1 MIHTRTAPILLCLAT
16 FTLLSTAAQAQF
28 VGPPAPGDTPAE
40 SPDQGTDTA
49 PAEPASDDVITVRA
63 TDDAPRTPAE
73 AIRRQLELSDREK
86 QVLINVRD
94 NTESVDEPGFYLML
108 SKVAAL
114 PSLDKPQRLQLD
126 SPAIP
131 NLALSP
137 DDYRHKPMRL
147 LVRVHTVTELTT
159 DARHSSRLISASP
172 YWPSD
177 QPVWQ
182 IHAVGVEPQS
192 GTGLPGQPVVIYSA
206 TKPAGLPGDGP
217 GEDGYVEYGQRKAP
231 LYNVLGVFYKT
242 IETTSRGSED
252 EAPRRMRYP
261 VVLAW
266 QWDKVAEVP
275 SGQPSTYMAVGVIGM
290 GVVLAGAI
298 FAFLRKRAKRYKKSG
313 GLWQKYQPRRETEPD
328 EPAEEDE
335 PTEVDPDLAAA
346 AREYRKTMGLD
357 ETTDKSDTPADRK
370 TDGEELS

>member
-1 MIHTRTAPILLCLAT
+1 MNHTRTAPLSLSLAIVA
-16 FTLLSTAAQAQF
+16 FLSMAARAQS
-28 VGPPAPGDTPAE
+28 VGPPVPGDEPAE
-40 SPDQGTDTA
+40 TPDEATKSA
-49 PAEPASDDVITVRA
+49 AAEPATDDVITVRA

-73 AIRRQLELSDREK
+73 AIRRKLDLSDRDK

-94 NTESVDEPGFYLML
+94 NTQSVDEPGFYLML

-147 LVRVHTVTELTT
+147 LVRVHTVSELTT
-159 DARHSSRLISASP
+159 DARHSSRLMSASP

-177 QPVWQ
+177 KAVWK

-192 GTGLPGQPVVIYSA
+192 GTGLPGQPIVIYSPI
-206 TKPAGLPGDGP
+206 KPPDLPGDGP
-217 GEDGYVEYGQRKAP
+217 GKDGYVEYGEKKAP
-231 LYNVLGVFYKT
+231 LYSILAVFYKA
-242 IETTSRGSED
+242 IKTTSRGSEN
-252 EAPRRMRYP
+252 ESRRCMQYP

-275 SGQPSTYMAVGVIGM
+275 SGQPSTYIAAGVIAM
-290 GVVLAGAI
+290 GVLLAGAI
-298 FAFLRKRAKRYKKSG
+298 FAFLRKRAKRYKQSG
-313 GLWQKYQPRRETEPD
+313 GMWQTYQPRREAEPD
-328 EPAEEDE
+328 EPVDEDE

-346 AREYRKTMGLD
+346 AREYRTAMGLD
-357 ETTDKSDTPADRK
+357 ESSEPGDAPAEGKADS
-370 TDGEELS
+370 EESP